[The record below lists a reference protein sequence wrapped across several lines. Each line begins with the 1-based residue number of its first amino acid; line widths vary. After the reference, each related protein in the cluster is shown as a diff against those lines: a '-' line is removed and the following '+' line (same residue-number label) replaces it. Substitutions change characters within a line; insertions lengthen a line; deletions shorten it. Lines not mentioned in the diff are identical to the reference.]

1 MLGSRT
7 ILIVDGS
14 TYAAVDLAAAVE
26 DNDGCVAGPVATLSE
41 ALAILDSHDIAGAIV
56 DCGLP
61 EASALIVR
69 LADSGVPLV
78 VQTSIPLPPALDR
91 LDGRL
96 SMLMRPADPRTI
108 IDKLVGQIGKA
119 ALHAGN
125 KLGSGYKQV

>member
-14 TYAAVDLAAAVE
+14 TYAALDLAAAVE

-78 VQTSIPLPPALDR
+78 PLPPALDQ

-119 ALHAGN
+119 ALRAGN